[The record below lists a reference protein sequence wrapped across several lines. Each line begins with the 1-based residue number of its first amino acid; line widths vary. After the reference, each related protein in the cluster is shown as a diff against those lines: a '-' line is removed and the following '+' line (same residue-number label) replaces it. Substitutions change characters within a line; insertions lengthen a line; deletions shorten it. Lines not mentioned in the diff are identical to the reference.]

1 MSYPMIAPTGESGPP
16 VICSGTSLTR
26 RIIIELQS
34 AFVSL
39 VLRKSDRLSGASRG
53 QAIPTP

>member
-1 MSYPMIAPTGESGPP
+1 MIAPTGESGPP